1 MLFFSF
7 TVVPHLSNLKSQPHE
22 ESGIFSTFI
31 HNFSLGE
38 ILNKSAF
45 IYNITSISF
54 AKDLLTRHLVA
65 SEISSRQRGQR
76 PGELGAWFSP
86 VSFPLPPFY
95 PCKCTTAPAH
105 VHRDD
110 KRLSK
115 AWLQLQEVSGYEPVS
130 VCLCGT
136 LTHMRLESFWSSQD
150 NGAEAESLQKG
161 RERQGSKE
169 RRLLGCLP
177 SVLAAKSEPANQLT
191 I

>member
-115 AWLQLQEVSGYEPVS
+115 AWLQLQEESGYKPVS

-136 LTHMRLESFWSSQD
+136 HSHTCAWRAF
-150 NGAEAESLQKG
+150 GARRTMEQRQRAYKRGGRGRGAKKEGCLAASLQF
-161 RERQGSKE
+161 
-169 RRLLGCLP
+169 CLQNL
-177 SVLAAKSEPANQLT
+177 SQLT
-191 I
+191 S